1 LYARV
6 VVDTGAT
13 SSIDSL
19 TYEIPDGLAGRLGVG
34 SCVLVPLASRQ
45 AVGYVI
51 GFEETS
57 PVEKT
62 RAIISDLD
70 SPVRLTEGMFRLAE
84 WISARYLAPLP
95 RVVAGMLPGVM
106 HCRVQSRVESSKLRV
121 QSSEGKDITDCPG
134 HVVPDRSSPDLQ
146 SVPACGADNMSAKMH
161 PGQHVLDDQKLKVE
175 SPGEKC
181 TPAEGELVK
190 RIAAEDGGVSVESL
204 GGDRATVQRLLRQLE
219 KKGAVLRTW
228 KLIPPG
234 GKPRVLRG
242 VRLIPDAAVNGALPE
257 KQADAYRVIAGI
269 GRDVSIAEL
278 TQRHGLTSSP
288 IASLCKKGLLEEVD
302 LVFRR
307 NPSFARIEQ
316 VRVSLSEDQTR
327 AVEEIRGC
335 IESGSY
341 RGHLLFGVT
350 ASGKTEVYLR
360 CIERA
365 MELGKTSLVLLP
377 EIALTTQ
384 VMNIFKSRLGDA
396 VAVLHSALSAGERC
410 DEWARIS
417 EGEARVVLG
426 ARSAVFA
433 PLENLGIVVVDEEHD
448 GSYKQDISPRYNG
461 RDVAVRR
468 AEESGAAL
476 VLGSA
481 TPSVES
487 FQLARDG
494 VYKLLAMPSRIENRP
509 MPTVY
514 IADLRE
520 EYALGKATIFSR
532 KLEEGIRDRLERGE
546 QVILLQNRRAY
557 STFLLCR
564 DCGFVAKCPNCAVSL
579 KFHAAARKLS
589 CHHCGFEQRAPDAC
603 PKCESLRIRKFGIG
617 TERVEEET
625 KNTFPEARVL
635 RMDRDT
641 TSRKGSHA
649 SILGEFRT
657 GEADILVGTQMI
669 AKGLDFP
676 NVTLVGVIS
685 ADTSLNLPDFRASER
700 TFQLI
705 SQVAGRSGR
714 GAVPGEVVIQTMD
727 PENYAI
733 KCAVDH
739 DYVAFFEEELE
750 LRRELAYPPFATLVN
765 VLARSENDGAA
776 RAAVEELAEEIGK
789 LPMAAR
795 KGVKLAGP
803 VPAVLSKLKNQY
815 RWHLVLRSE
824 DREAVL
830 SVLRTVLEANPGLR
844 RKLTVDVDPMSML

>member
-1 LYARV
+1 MYVRV

-51 GFEETS
+51 GFDESS

-62 RAIISDLD
+62 RAVISDLE

-106 HCRVQSRVESSKLRV
+106 HCKLQGRVESL
-121 QSSEGKDITDCPG
+121 E
-134 HVVPDRSSPDLQ
+134 
-146 SVPACGADNMSAKMH
+146 
-161 PGQHVLDDQKLKVE
+161 LKVE
-175 SPGEKC
+175 SSGGQYTPGEAVAHQIAL
-181 TPAEGELVK
+181 TPAEGELMQRVL
-190 RIAAEDGGVSVESL
+190 AEDGGVSVDSL

-219 KKGAVLRTW
+219 KKGVVRRTW
-228 KLIPPG
+228 KLILPG
-234 GKPRVLRG
+234 GKPRVLKG
-242 VRLIPDAAVNGALPE
+242 VRLVSDGATASTLPD
-257 KQADAYRVIAGI
+257 KQAEALKAIAAL
-269 GRDVSIAEL
+269 GRDVSIVEL

-288 IASLCKKGLLEEVD
+288 IASLCKKGLLEEID
-302 LVFRR
+302 IVFRR

-316 VRVSLSEDQTR
+316 RRVSLSEDQSR
-327 AVEEIRGC
+327 AVQEITSA
-335 IESGSY
+335 IESGTY

-365 MELGKTSLVLLP
+365 IDMGKTSLVLLP

-417 EGEARVVLG
+417 EGEAKVVLG

-433 PLENLGIVVVDEEHD
+433 PLENLGLVVVDEEHD

-468 AEESGAAL
+468 AEEAGAAL

-481 TPSVES
+481 TPSIES
-487 FQLARDG
+487 FQMARDG
-494 VYKLLAMPSRIENRP
+494 AYKLLMMGSRIENRP
-509 MPTVY
+509 MPKVH

-520 EYALGKATIFSR
+520 EFALGKATIFSR
-532 KLEEGIRDRLERGE
+532 KLEEGIRDRLAGKE

-564 DCGFVAKCPNCAVSL
+564 DCGFVAKCPHCAVSL
-579 KFHAAARKLS
+579 KFHSAARKLS
-589 CHHCGFEQRAPDAC
+589 CHHCGFEQRAPDVC
-603 PKCESLRIRKFGIG
+603 PKCQSLRIRKFGIG

-625 KNTFPEARVL
+625 RNTFPEARVL

-641 TSRKGSHA
+641 TSRKGSHGE
-649 SILGEFRT
+649 ILGEFRS
-657 GEADILVGTQMI
+657 GAADILVGTQMI

-714 GAVPGEVVIQTMD
+714 GVVPGEVVIQTMD

-739 DYVAFFEEELE
+739 DYVSFFEQELE
-750 LRRELAYPPFATLVN
+750 MRSELAYPPFATLVN
-765 VLARSENDGAA
+765 VLARSEEERTAKAIVD
-776 RAAVEELAEEIGK
+776 ELADEIGK
-789 LPMAAR
+789 LSMAAR
-795 KGVKLAGP
+795 RGVKLAGP

-830 SVLRTVLEANPGLR
+830 AVLRTVFESNPSLR
-844 RKLTVDVDPMSML
+844 RKVTVDVDPMSML

>member
-1 LYARV
+1 MYVRV

-19 TYEIPDGLAGRLGVG
+19 TYEIPDGLAGGLRVG

-70 SPVRLTEGMFRLAE
+70 SPVRLTEDMFRLAE
-84 WISARYLAPLP
+84 WISARYLSPLP

-106 HCRVQSRVESSKLRV
+106 HCKLQGRVESLESRVEG
-121 QSSEGKDITDCPG
+121 SE
-134 HVVPDRSSPDLQ
+134 
-146 SVPACGADNMSAKMH
+146 A
-161 PGQHVLDDQKLKVE
+161 
-175 SPGEKC
+175 KC
-181 TPAEGELVK
+181 TPAESELMK
-190 RIAAEDGGVSVESL
+190 RITADDGGVSIESL

-219 KKGAVLRTW
+219 KKGVARRTW

-234 GKPRVLRG
+234 GKPRVLKG
-242 VRLIPDAAVNGALPE
+242 VRLVCSDTVGAKHLHTVPTLSKDLSANASPLQASSSLPE
-257 KQADAYRVIAGI
+257 KQSVALRTIAAL

-288 IASLCKKGLLEEVD
+288 IASLCKKGLLEEID

-316 VRVSLSEDQTR
+316 RRVTLSEDQQR
-327 AVEEIRGC
+327 AVGEINGAVG
-335 IESGSY
+335 SGAY

-365 MELGKTSLVLLP
+365 LELGRSSLVLLP

-417 EGEARVVLG
+417 EGEATVVLG

-433 PLENLGIVVVDEEHD
+433 PLENIGLVIVDEEHD

-468 AEESGAAL
+468 AEDAGAAL

-481 TPSVES
+481 TPSIET
-487 FQLARDG
+487 FQLAREG
-494 VYKLLAMPSRIENRP
+494 TYKLLTMATRIENRP
-509 MPTVY
+509 MPTVH

-520 EYALGKATIFSR
+520 EYALGRATIFSR
-532 KLEEGIRDRLERGE
+532 KLEQGIRDRLERGE
-546 QVILLQNRRAY
+546 QVILLQNRRAF

-564 DCGFVAKCPNCAVSL
+564 DCGFVAHCPNCAVSL
-579 KFHAAARKLS
+579 KFHAAAKKLS
-589 CHHCGFEQRAPDAC
+589 CHHCGFEQPAPDVC

-617 TERVEEET
+617 TERVEQET
-625 KNTFPEARVL
+625 KNAFPEARVL

-641 TSRKGSHA
+641 TARKGSHA
-649 SILGEFRT
+649 EILGTFRA

-714 GAVPGEVVIQTMD
+714 GVVPGEVVIQTMD

-733 KCAVDH
+733 ECAVEH
-739 DYVAFFEEELE
+739 DYVGFFDQELE
-750 LRRELAYPPFATLVN
+750 MRQEPAYPPFATLVN
-765 VLARSENDGAA
+765 VLSINEDAGVAA
-776 RAAVEELAEEIGK
+776 ANLDELVAKIHA
-789 LPMAAR
+789 LPMSTR
-795 KGVKLAGP
+795 KGVELIGP
-803 VPAVLSKLKNQY
+803 TAAVLSRIKGRY
-815 RWHLVLRSE
+815 RMHLVLRSQ
-824 DREAVL
+824 DRESAVGL
-830 SVLRTVLEANPGLR
+830 LRAVFEANPGLR
-844 RKLTVDVDPMSML
+844 KKLTVDVDPVSML